1 METTS
6 FTQNRI
12 VNCFSLIHLKEL
24 QSALCHCFNT
34 HTSKENKNNIYIIEN
49 LGFNTYFTYIGKVL
63 GHGLKV
69 TFKARVFLH
78 KILMKMVI
86 IQ

>member
-1 METTS
+1 MRKYTPVYEKARKKTKNALMETTS

-34 HTSKENKNNIYIIEN
+34 HTSLPNNK
-49 LGFNTYFTYIGKVL
+49 TYLYY
-63 GHGLKV
+63 
-69 TFKARVFLH
+69 
-78 KILMKMVI
+78 
-86 IQ
+86 